1 MDLPKRG
8 VVRAHLGE
16 GRKPWASAIARTH
29 YGEIAA
35 LVGYRTESSRQAYFR
50 VGFYGLSDPAPSRA
64 VNLIGA
70 SGAPETVAVMSN
82 GSIWVSGGSSTSV
95 FDPVGKLT
103 AVVTGSGLALSGGF
117 YLTGGATPALYDS
130 AGRHAGQIGL
140 AGGATQIRLLAA
152 GPDGA
157 ILACGN
163 QQVLPRDWRNRVE
176 FIDVYRF
183 DNGRRD
189 LTLNDRVPVPA
200 EVLQRSRDGVI
211 RDGTP
216 IHSYFPLEGADFDE
230 NGSIVLTELTS
241 AECNFYL
248 CRRLRAEEPW
258 EAKFAY
264 PDDLNRE
271 EFEIARAEWRLRAG
285 VGRAP
290 AELAKYFDA
299 PDWQRKPKVSP
310 SERAEVAARRLDP
323 ALSRRQ

>member
-1 MDLPKRG
+1 MVSSFLWTILPPR
-8 VVRAHLGE
+8 
-16 GRKPWASAIARTH
+16 
-29 YGEIAA
+29 
-35 LVGYRTESSRQAYFR
+35 
-50 VGFYGLSDPAPSRA
+50 
-64 VNLIGA
+64 
-70 SGAPETVAVMSN
+70 
-82 GSIWVSGGSSTSV
+82 
-95 FDPVGKLT
+95 
-103 AVVTGSGLALSGGF
+103 
-117 YLTGGATPALYDS
+117 
-130 AGRHAGQIGL
+130 
-140 AGGATQIRLLAA
+140 
-152 GPDGA
+152 
-157 ILACGN
+157 GN

-183 DNGRRD
+183 DGGRRD
-189 LTLNDRVPVPA
+189 FTLKDRVPVPA

-264 PDDLNRE
+264 PDDLNHE

-290 AELAKYFDA
+290 AELTKYFDA
-299 PDWQRKPKVSP
+299 PDWQRKPKASP
-310 SERAEVAARRLDP
+310 SERADVAARGLDP